1 MVKNPITT
9 NLDICS
15 ELKENKYAKILA
27 DDFSVAPRLLDDWHH
42 FSMGWNNLQADNYL
56 KDNACFRLRRFAYIY
71 FLPDTGEI
79 LPYPPT
85 PYFQSSELNSYAGG
99 IERDFAPLLDSTL
112 QNKFLHNLIKFNF
125 RQLPVSL
132 KKARQPW
139 RLDVHQIRVV
149 GTPDVEGLP
158 TPEGIH
164 HDENDFVCIH
174 LVSRKNAVGGIS
186 TIYDND
192 RNPLESCTLSQP
204 MDSMILWDPRV
215 MHGVSALL
223 PENPRKQA
231 IRDTLLI
238 GYSHEPD
245 IERPDQLAYAQSG

>member
-1 MVKNPITT
+1 MTKNPITT
-9 NLDICS
+9 NLDIRS
-15 ELKENKYAKILA
+15 ELKENKYVTILA
-27 DDFSVAPRLLDDWHH
+27 DDFSVAPGLLDDWRR
-42 FSMGWNNLQADNYL
+42 FSTDWNDLKEDDYL
-56 KDNACFRLRRFAYIY
+56 KNNICFRLRRFAYIY

-99 IERDFAPLLDSTL
+99 IERKFAPLLDSTL
-112 QNKFLHNLIKFNF
+112 RNPFLHNLIKFNF
-125 RQLPVSL
+125 RQLPVSP

-139 RLDVHQIRVV
+139 KLDVHQIRVM
-149 GTPDVEGLP
+149 GTPDVAGLP

-164 HDENDFVCIH
+164 HDENDFVCMH
-174 LVSRKNAVGGIS
+174 LISRKNAVGGVS

-192 RNPLESCTLSQP
+192 RNPLESCTLSQS
-204 MDSMILWDPRV
+204 MDSMIVWDPQV
-215 MHGVSALL
+215 MHGVSPIL
-223 PENPRKQA
+223 PENPGKQA

-245 IERPDQLAYAQSG
+245 LERPDQLAYAQTG